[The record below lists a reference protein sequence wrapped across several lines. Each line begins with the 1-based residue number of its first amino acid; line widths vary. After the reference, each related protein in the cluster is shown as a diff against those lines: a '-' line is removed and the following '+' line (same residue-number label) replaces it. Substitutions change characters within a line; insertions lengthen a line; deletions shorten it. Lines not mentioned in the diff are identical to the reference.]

1 MNKTGNLATGHCLG
15 GMPEP
20 DETGIS
26 RLSVKLGYK
35 CRFVWV
41 IEHLSH
47 IVEDSTFTEVI
58 PKV

>member
-20 DETGIS
+20 DETGSS

-35 CRFVWV
+35 CRFVRI

-47 IVEDSTFTEVI
+47 IVADRGLKFH
-58 PKV
+58 